1 MNIAKAVITAAG
13 RNQRTLPL
21 QTLIDSDGEE
31 KSVLRIIVEEV
42 LRAGVDEI
50 CVVVCPGD
58 EEPYASVVG
67 DHAGRLSFAHQ
78 PEPRG
83 YAHAV
88 HCARDFVGSDSFLHL
103 VGDHLYVNHAAKGCA
118 RQLVEAARTADCAI
132 SAVQST
138 RESQLPFY
146 GTIGG
151 RRMTDHQ
158 HLYQIETVAEK
169 PTPTEAEQHLLIPG
183 LRAGHYLCL
192 FGIHVLTPAV
202 FAILE
207 RQFAAAGEPGN
218 FSDVLSD
225 LARQEQYLALEIQGW
240 RYDVGVKYGLL
251 SAQLSLALSG
261 VDREQVLAHLLE
273 LLALRQLTPQGD
285 ERPS

>member
-58 EEPYASVVG
+58 EGPYASVVG
-67 DHAGRLSFAHQ
+67 DHAGRLCFAHQ

-88 HCARDFVGSDSFLHL
+88 HCARDFAGSDPFLHL
-103 VGDHLYVNHAAKGCA
+103 VGDHLYVSHTAKGCA
-118 RQLVEAARTADCAI
+118 QQLVEASRAADCAI

-151 RRMTDHQ
+151 RRMADHQ
-158 HLYQIETVAEK
+158 HLYQIERVAEK

-207 RQFAAAGEPGN
+207 RQFAAANERRN
-218 FSDVLSD
+218 FSDVLSE
-225 LARQEQYLALEIQGW
+225 LARQEQYLALETQGW

-261 VDREQVLAHLLE
+261 VDREQVLTHLLE
-273 LLALRQLTPQGD
+273 LLALRQLTPEGN